1 MLDIGWSEMALIA
14 FVALIIFGPKDLP
27 QVLRS
32 VTHWVRKARG
42 LAREFQSGVD
52 EMIREADLAD
62 AKKLIDGGTNLD
74 IDKIVENAIDPTGGL
89 REEARD
95 LEVTARA
102 DPTASVVG
110 AQEKAAVETL
120 GEANGAPDAAAE
132 GAVAETAKATIIDHP
147 AQVAPPD
154 SLTPPR
160 EPGEEEAPPPDADS
174 SQKADNSQKRA

>member
-1 MLDIGWSEMALIA
+1 MLDIGWSEMAVIA
-14 FVALIIFGPKDLP
+14 FVALIIIGPKELP

-32 VTHWVRKARG
+32 VTHWIRKARS

-52 EMIREADLAD
+52 EMVREADLAD
-62 AKKLIDGGTNLD
+62 AKNLIQGGSNLD

-110 AQEKAAVETL
+110 GQEKAAVEAL
-120 GEANGAPDAAAE
+120 GEASGAPDGAAE
-132 GAVAETAKATIIDHP
+132 DAETPKATIIDHP
-147 AQVAPPD
+147 AQVAPPH
-154 SLTPPR
+154 SLTPP
-160 EPGEEEAPPPDADS
+160 PVEEEAPPPDADS
-174 SQKADNSQKRA
+174 SQKRA